1 MKLWTY
7 MHEEHWVSLLES
19 ELNDIETIV
28 YADLRKLEEEW
39 RKYEKI
45 MLDDYQVALS
55 DWDEGVLWTT
65 KKIKKLLDGGE

>member
-1 MKLWTY
+1 MSDGKGCYCQGGWKCPNCVKKW
-7 MHEEHWVSLLES
+7 EQKES
-19 ELNDIETIV
+19 
-28 YADLRKLEEEW
+28 DLRKLEEEW

-65 KKIKKLLDGGE
+65 KKIKKLLDGGG